1 MTTVRMPVRI
11 RIEVAEDR
19 IDGRLVAYVC
29 DAVDAAVSRAVT
41 RAQSVRAI
49 ATGRPSGREACTTV
63 RFTGD
68 PLPRSIADALETSM
82 CTGLYV
88 AGERLIRR
96 AGGPYTKDEVIDTAG
111 QGEPRD
117 DDRVVFDDGGSA
129 EYQVPYYDRGAK
141 PMAVRL
147 HGLARKPP
155 GTAQPPPPLPV
166 RLRRFRTDQELWDAI
181 MARTGGHPPARLVA
195 IRADD
200 HGKNAWADFINIEP
214 GADGQLSGRRTGA
227 GPLNLY
233 DFPGGQHEAVER
245 PVGFVNADLWSVFGH
260 ATGRDQVRNLMID
273 MVSVALLRSSPK
285 DPEADVRKRA
295 ALVIDDLPYKNA
307 TSLTLYQL
315 TSLGYLVWVGPVTAG
330 GPIPGDTR
338 PALVFT
344 EDDPDPPEDTYGKN
358 CPRLDDSEPSMW
370 LAMLGLTH
378 PSPSAPEIP
387 FLGEPAIEHWP
398 TAIMTRL
405 DQKVRAIAG
414 MLHMAPGTFVGG
426 FLIAAL
432 AHVDRNCRI
441 LTSNRA
447 PMWPQIQAMAA
458 AFLPIRELYQEYI
471 TIMLSQDQVRAL
483 PCPVAGQAPEWGL
496 RFAEV
501 FASARDDAVASM
513 FVSTCQDILLQVLY
527 ASSHELSSRAQSFSS
542 YMPITRM
549 LLTVMLSDTVEL
561 MDLRDAVIARE
572 GKEAT
577 AAIATGAVLGGP
589 TIGATW
595 LTFTE
600 SLLDSVTQEP
610 VSREP
615 TAGTVE
621 LHRDGYRVYDGM
633 GQWWSR
639 AELDAVIT
647 AQRQQVS
654 AVDPLLDKV
663 SEIDDLV
670 RQLKAAQVLD
680 ANASTVLGHQLTAHV
695 DDIFRDLLSGL
706 LKENERWLLKAATDR
721 KLAFGLANFTRDDV
735 RSASDIGAKLAG
747 IHKLADERLRPAFSD
762 QDAYVAGM
770 SRLAAEEIGKAELT
784 EILSL
789 VGLTVLAIFCPLL
802 AFGVSLVQAAEGLMT
817 AFEHRDLQRAM
828 LNGDEILSKAQVEA
842 EMWAAVI
849 NAALTVLPELPSL
862 ARGAG
867 SATRALVRG
876 EATEAA
882 AAATRQA
889 MRNIAKHLAELGIEH
904 FTTRFAKELVQAY
917 LINLALSKAMNR
929 IAEAVARQVGVAGHA
944 SKGDVLE
951 VLSSAIAGSP
961 EGTP

>member
-19 IDGRLVAYVC
+19 IDDRLVAYVC

-41 RAQSVRAI
+41 RAQSVQAI
-49 ATGRPSGREACTTV
+49 ATGRPSGRKACPTV
-63 RFTGD
+63 QFTGD
-68 PLPRSIADALETSM
+68 PLPSGIADALETSLA
-82 CTGLYV
+82 TGLYV

-96 AGGPYTKDEVIDTAG
+96 TGGPPAKDDVINTAG

-117 DDRVVFDDGGSA
+117 DDRVVLDDGGSA
-129 EYQVPYYDRGAK
+129 EYHVPYYDRAGTL
-141 PMAVRL
+141 AVRL

-155 GTAQPPPPLPV
+155 GTALPPPSPPE

-181 MARTGGHPPARLVA
+181 MARSGGHPPARLVA
-195 IRADD
+195 IHADD
-200 HGKNAWADFINIEP
+200 QGKNAWADFIDIETE
-214 GADGQLSGRRTGA
+214 ADGQLSGRRTGA
-227 GPLNLY
+227 GALNLY
-233 DFPGGQHEAVER
+233 DFPGGQHAAVEH
-245 PVGFVNADLWSVFGH
+245 PVGFVNADRWSVFGH

-330 GPIPGDTR
+330 GPIPGGAR
-338 PALVFT
+338 PVLVFT

-358 CPRLDDSEPSMW
+358 CPRLDDSEPSIW
-370 LAMLGLTH
+370 LGMLGLTH
-378 PSPSAPEIP
+378 PSPTAPEIP

-398 TAIMTRL
+398 TAIMARL

-432 AHVDRNCRI
+432 AHIDRNCRI

-447 PMWPQIQAMAA
+447 SMWPQIQAMAA
-458 AFLPIRELYQEYI
+458 AFLPIRELYQEYT
-471 TIMLSQDQVRAL
+471 TIMLSQDQMRAL
-483 PCPVAGQAPEWGL
+483 PCPVAGQAPEWAL
-496 RFAEV
+496 RFGGV
-501 FASARDDAVASM
+501 FGSARDDAVASM
-513 FVSTCQDILLQVLY
+513 FVSTCQDILLQVLF

-561 MDLRDAVIARE
+561 MDLRDAVMARE
-572 GKEAT
+572 RKAAT
-577 AAIATGAVLGGP
+577 VAIAAGAVLGGS
-589 TIGATW
+589 TVGTTW
-595 LTFTE
+595 LTLTE
-600 SLLDSVTQEP
+600 SMLDSVTQEP

-615 TAGTVE
+615 AAGTVV
-621 LHRDGYRVYDGM
+621 LHRDGYRVYDGK

-639 AELDAVIT
+639 AELNAVIT

-663 SEIDDLV
+663 SDIDDLV
-670 RQLKAAQVLD
+670 RELKEAQIRD
-680 ANASTVLGHQLTAHV
+680 ANASSELGHQLTAHV
-695 DDIFRDLLSGL
+695 DDVFRDLLSGL
-706 LKENERWLLKAATDR
+706 LKDNEHWLLKAATDR

-762 QDAYVAGM
+762 QDAYVAGI

-789 VGLTVLAIFCPLL
+789 VGLTVLAIFCPPL
-802 AFGVSLVQAAEGLMT
+802 AFGVGLVQAAEGLMT

-867 SATRALVRG
+867 TATRVLAG
-876 EATEAA
+876 DASEAA

-889 MRNIAKHLAELGIEH
+889 MRNIAKHLAELSIEH
-904 FTTRFAKELVQAY
+904 FTTRFATELVKGY

-929 IAEAVARQVGVAGHA
+929 IAAAVARQVGETGEATV
-944 SKGDVLE
+944 GDVLE
-951 VLSSAIAGSP
+951 VLASAIAESP